1 MGQITATNGTI
12 TRTFTCAQYALM
24 GDTLPSGWVITD
36 TTCGVYLGHLRSPF
50 ASFGLELNGTRLPGN
65 WYSYEATID
74 GSHRVIIPTATL
86 VLPGNAN
93 NVFAIVRRQEY
104 HPSVPGD
111 TRDFTVNNVDNSI
124 DFSAALAL
132 NGQPAYIR
140 VFR

>member
-12 TRTFTCAQYALM
+12 TRTFTCEQYALL
-24 GDTLPSGWVITD
+24 GEVLPAGFVVVNN
-36 TTCGVYLGHLRSPF
+36 TCGVYLSRFRSPF
-50 ASFGLELNGTRLPGN
+50 ASFGLEIDGTRLPGN
-65 WYSYEATID
+65 WYSYEATITSD
-74 GSHRVIIPTATL
+74 RVIIPTGTL

-93 NVFAIVRRQEY
+93 NVFVIVRRQEY

-124 DFSAALAL
+124 DFNAALNL
-132 NGQPAYIR
+132 SGQTAYIR